1 MSKRWMDRYLSQ
13 PNTPRLDKKS
23 AEFVG
28 RMPKKVYE
36 EWLQS
41 LDEVIALIKKQL
53 QLYEKMRDA
62 AINERGLGDKL

>member
-23 AEFVG
+23 AEFV
-28 RMPKKVYE
+28 
-36 EWLQS
+36 
-41 LDEVIALIKKQL
+41 IKKQL